1 MNREALVIGINR
13 YPLLKDKPT
22 SKPRHL
28 LTPAADAEAIAQI
41 LEKYGN
47 FKVQRLPAYNQNGL
61 WQVDPKPKPVRVKV
75 LQQAISQLFKPPD
88 SSIPDTA
95 LLFFAGHGLQKNQG
109 GVLESF
115 LATGDVCPFNDKW
128 GVSLDWLRELLQSS
142 PVRQQIVWLDCC
154 HSGGLFN
161 FTKAN
166 PGNLG
171 KVRDRCFIAA
181 CRSFEVAYE
190 EFSGNHGVLSAALL
204 QCLNPE
210 QHPDGCVSNY
220 NLIDF
225 INRQLKT
232 SPQHPIFHNSGS
244 EIILT
249 GKRES
254 IDRAVLLAGVC
265 PYKGLACFDFNDEDP
280 KYFYGRTDL
289 TDQLLEKVRQGNF
302 LAVLGASGSGKSS
315 VVRSGLLHQINLGQ
329 RLGGSDSWPIKIFRP
344 SKHPIQRLVE
354 AFVDSELSDVER
366 TSQLANIKKLFG
378 ELGIMRGLERLI
390 MTAKAARV
398 ILVVDQ
404 FEEAFTLCENTKERQ
419 LFFECLLGAIQQL
432 NNKLCLVLTMR
443 ADFLG
448 KCAEQEYSGLASKIQ
463 SNLVMVKPMNRQE
476 LEQAITEPANQVGLE
491 VERELVEQMLADVE
505 GPGSLPLLQYTLT
518 QLWQQRQIDRLT
530 LNRYTQLGGVKET
543 LQKRADEIYRSLST
557 EEQKIAE
564 RIFREL
570 TQLGEGTEDTRRQV
584 LKSDL
589 VTSPQSAALLEQVLQ
604 KLVDARLVVTSQLR
618 QRGESD
624 LTVTVVDVAHE
635 ALIRHWSRL
644 RRWVNENREVDRIAR
659 RIRAAAEEWQ
669 SQRKSEDYLLF
680 GAKLAEA
687 ENFLQNY
694 ADQDLLSSLDQE
706 FVRKSQAVR
715 DRALKEKEE
724 QIAALEQVNAALKR
738 ERKQNNLLNQAVR
751 VRDLLQSKP
760 VDALVLAIQSTGLNL
775 AQLPGNLL
783 DAVKDGGVQATEL
796 AREQNVFRGDRDE
809 VTSIA
814 VNPNGD
820 LIVSSSKDGTVRLWD
835 IQGKPIGK
843 LEGHQ
848 GSVYA
853 VTFSPDN
860 QFIASGGQD
869 KAVRFWDTQGNLIG
883 QLFPKHKKKVSLRP
897 VFLLLKLCLSNWLS
911 TIGWLVVGCWLYFWY
926 AVFMGAILEQQFK
939 WPTNDSYSLSL
950 GAVPVLMLGVLVWL
964 SWSLFKIEG
973 AVTSL
978 TFSPDGKYIVT
989 GHQDKKVRLWNL
1001 RGKLIC
1007 LPFQGHQGNVTSV
1020 SFSPDSKEIVSASQD
1035 GTLQLWSLWG
1045 KPKDKPPD
1053 LGHVFSVIVLTLI
1066 WLLPFYLLWKYFRP
1080 GKRIRQRF
1088 QGHKDAVTSVAFSPD
1103 GKHIVSGSNDKTLRL
1118 WDNQGRVGKPFE
1130 GHEGAVTS
1138 VAFSPDGK
1146 YIVSG
1151 SRDRKVR
1158 LWDIQGNPIRQPLE
1172 GHEND
1177 VTSVAF
1183 SPDGQYIISGSSD
1196 GTVRLWDIH
1205 SHASENWEDYLQV
1218 ACNRLRYHPILKNPE
1233 TEMAKQACKICQQY
1247 VWKG

>member
-1 MNREALVIGINR
+1 M
-13 YPLLKDKPT
+13 LKDKPA
-22 SKPRHL
+22 SKARHL
-28 LTPAADAEAIAQI
+28 LTPADDAEAIAQI

-47 FKVQRLPAYNQNGL
+47 FKVRRLPAYNQNGL
-61 WQVDPKPKPVRVKV
+61 WQVDPNPKPPVRVRD
-75 LQQAISQLFKPPD
+75 LQEAISQLFCPPD

-95 LLFFAGHGLQKNQG
+95 LLFFAGHGLQKHQG
-109 GVLESF
+109 RVLESF
-115 LATGDVCPFNDKW
+115 LATSDVCPLNDKW

-154 HSGGLFN
+154 HSGGLLN

-190 EFSGNHGVLSAALL
+190 ENNGILSAALL

-225 INRQLKT
+225 INRQLKN

-249 GKRES
+249 GKREK

-315 VVRSGLLHQINLGQ
+315 VVRAGLLHQIHLGQ
-329 RLGGSDSWPIKIFRP
+329 RLGGSDSWLIKIFRP
-344 SKHPIQRLVE
+344 GKHPFQRLVE
-354 AFVDSELSDVER
+354 AFVDSELTEVER
-366 TSQLANIKKLFG
+366 SSQLAHIKKLFG
-378 ELGIMRGLERLI
+378 ELGTTRGLKRLI

-404 FEEAFTLCENTKERQ
+404 FEEAFTLCENLRERQ
-419 LFFECLLGAIQQL
+419 LFFESLLGALEQL
-432 NNKLCLVLTMR
+432 DGKLCLVLTMR

-448 KCAEQEYSGLASKIQ
+448 KCAEHEYSGLASKIQ

-476 LEQAITEPANQVGLE
+476 LGQAITEPANQVGLE
-491 VERELVEQMLADVE
+491 VERELMEQMLADVE

-530 LNRYTQLGGVKET
+530 LKRYTQLGGVKET
-543 LQKRADEIYRSLST
+543 LQKRADEIYHSLST
-557 EEQKIAE
+557 EEQKITE

-589 VTSPQSAALLEQVLQ
+589 VTSPQSAEILERVLQ
-604 KLVDARLVVTSQLR
+604 KLVNARLVVTSQLR

-659 RIRAAAEEWQ
+659 RIKAAAEEWQ
-669 SQRKSEDYLLF
+669 SQGKSQDYLLS
-680 GAKLAEA
+680 GARLAEA
-687 ENFLQNY
+687 ENFFENY
-694 ADQDLLSSLDQE
+694 ADQDLLSGLDQDFIQE
-706 FVRKSQAVR
+706 SQAVR
-715 DRALKEKEE
+715 DRALKEKEA
-724 QIAALEQVNAALKR
+724 QIAALEQANAALKR
-738 ERKQNNLLNQAVR
+738 ERNQNNLLNKAFR
-751 VRDLLQSKP
+751 VIDLLQSKP

-783 DAVKDGGVQATEL
+783 DQVKAGGVQAAEL
-796 AREQNVFRGDRDE
+796 AREQNVFRGNQAE
-809 VTSIA
+809 VTCVA
-814 VNPNGD
+814 VNPGD
-820 LIVSSSKDGTVRLWD
+820 LIASSSKEGTVRLWD
-835 IQGKPIGK
+835 TQGNPIGK
-843 LEGHQ
+843 LIQGHQ
-848 GSVYA
+848 DSVCA
-853 VTFSPDN
+853 VTFSPDGKTL
-860 QFIASGGQD
+860 ASGGQD
-869 KAVRFWDTQGNLIG
+869 KTVRFWDTQGNLID

-897 VFLLLKLCLSNWLS
+897 VLLLLKHCLSNWLS
-911 TIGWLVVGCWLYFWY
+911 TIGWLVVGCWLNFCYW
-926 AVFMGAILEQQFK
+926 AIMSLILEDKLLNQSKMDAIHEQMPK
-939 WPTNDSYSLSL
+939 WSIEQIDSFSLC
-950 GAVPVLMLGVLVWL
+950 VVLVLTLGVLCWL

-1007 LPFQGHQGNVTSV
+1007 APFQGHQSDVTSV
-1020 SFSPDSKEIVSASQD
+1020 AFSPDSKEIVSASQD
-1035 GTLQLWSLWG
+1035 GTLQLWNLWG
-1045 KPKDKPPD
+1045 KPKYKSLDW
-1053 LGHVFSVIVLTLI
+1053 GHVVTIICLTFFLVS
-1066 WLLPFYLLWKYFRP
+1066 PFYLLWRYFRP
-1080 GKRIRQRF
+1080 GKQIGQRF

-1103 GKHIVSGSNDKTLRL
+1103 GQYIVSGSDDKTLRL
-1118 WDNQGRVGKPFE
+1118 WDNQGRLIGQPFQ

-1146 YIVSG
+1146 HIVSG

-1158 LWDIQGNPIRQPLE
+1158 LWDIQGDPIRQPLQ

-1177 VTSVAF
+1177 VMSVAF
-1183 SPDGQYIISGSSD
+1183 SPDGTYIISGSSD